1 MTEASVASTSAWE
14 GMKEYLANGGH
25 ELAIKSLR
33 RVSHIICI
41 FPLSLILCPRPVHW
55 SKKSFREEN
64 APEGTCSG
72 GVCEQTFAACA
83 AQCQTFAACAVQQT
97 FAAMTA
103 QPNFCGNDRRR
114 ILSRVNRVF
123 SPWRLK
129 QIAWTMHTCSNLSLR
144 GCCAEARGEG
154 QLSKPWTEL
163 AG

>member
-14 GMKEYLANGGH
+14 GMKSYLAAGGH

-55 SKKSFREEN
+55 SKKSFREEH

-97 FAAMTA
+97 F
-103 QPNFCGNDRRR
+103 CGNGRRR
-114 ILSRVNRVF
+114 ILSRVNRVLL
-123 SPWRLK
+123 PWRLK
-129 QIAWTMHTCSNLSLR
+129 QTAWTMHTCYNLSLR

-154 QLSKPWTEL
+154 QLSTPWAEL